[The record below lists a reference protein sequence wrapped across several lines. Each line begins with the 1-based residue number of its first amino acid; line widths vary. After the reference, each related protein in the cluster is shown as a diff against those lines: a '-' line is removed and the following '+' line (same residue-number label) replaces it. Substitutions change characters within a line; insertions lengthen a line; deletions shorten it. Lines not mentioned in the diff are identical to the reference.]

1 MSRLG
6 CHPKP
11 AARALPDIGIIPFWV
26 AAIMPVIAAGRFRQ
40 RWQGLWLLY
49 INGRW
54 DRRHDNRRRRVAVT
68 VAIVRYETIPGQKPV
83 AWRIR
88 RSAVIPG
95 PIAA

>member
-11 AARALPDIGIIPFWV
+11 AAWAIPDIGIIPFGF
-26 AAIMPVIAAGRFRQ
+26 AAIMPVIAACRFRL

-68 VAIVRYETIPGQKPV
+68 VAIVRYETIPGQKSV

-88 RSAVIPG
+88 RSAIIPRVI
-95 PIAA
+95 AT